1 MPSSFGFFRRVFL
14 RARLHQAREL
24 HSKLRY
30 ALPCASSVPLDEIFF
45 IPFRFENCIVPAR
58 VSGKLQDV
66 DLFSRLGDGGLKKV
80 VAIIARQD
88 GIRRRKSLPLAV

>member
-66 DLFSRLGDGGLKKV
+66 DLFPDWDGGLKKV